1 MMVENRVGLSG
12 RWLVVRKVSSRICS
26 ERKNKLSSVV
36 LCNYRKKNGKRERER
51 EGERGER
58 GGDRKREREVE
69 RERGGERRETREEA
83 SNVRV
88 QAVDPSLNN
97 GRSCPLLEPQ
107 LPAVHHGAKV
117 GKTASTHV
125 LTTVLETCGMSHDR
139 HMMQINSSCCTLYEE
154 IRTT

>member
-12 RWLVVRKVSSRICS
+12 WWSEESLLVSAVR
-26 ERKNKLSSVV
+26 EKNKLPSVV
-36 LCNYRKKNGKRERER
+36 LCNYRKKNGEREYIRGR
-51 EGERGER
+51 EGERGGE
-58 GGDRKREREVE
+58 KE
-69 RERGGERRETREEA
+69 RERGREKERRREEA

-107 LPAVHHGAKV
+107 LPAVHHGAEV

-139 HMMQINSSCCTLYEE
+139 HMMQTNSSCCTLYEE